1 MIYDDNTVLEREK
14 QQSDINANMEWLGH
28 KHMALKKV
36 AYLKA
41 PPQQSGQLFYYMPK
55 EISFLPE
62 IYKTIFKKMICTQ
75 NVLLKKYELC

>member
-1 MIYDDNTVLEREK
+1 
-14 QQSDINANMEWLGH
+14 
-28 KHMALKKV
+28 MALKKV

-62 IYKTIFKKMICTQ
+62 IYKTILKKNDLYPKRAFKKI
-75 NVLLKKYELC
+75 